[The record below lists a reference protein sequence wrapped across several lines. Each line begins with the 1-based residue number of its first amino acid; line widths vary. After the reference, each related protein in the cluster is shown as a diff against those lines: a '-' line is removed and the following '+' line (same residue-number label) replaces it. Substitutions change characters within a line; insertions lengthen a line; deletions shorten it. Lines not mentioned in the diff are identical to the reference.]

1 MAVVAGIDEA
11 GYGPLLG
18 PLVVSATAFRVP
30 DDAAR
35 ADLWEW
41 FGSAVTRQAPR
52 KSGRV
57 QVADSKA
64 MHKGG
69 NGLRALEENLLPFL
83 NLLWP
88 QPKSVWELAGHCR
101 NSGLPHVSGYPWYR
115 ERDLDLPRVAN
126 AERMSE
132 RCRTLRAGLAAAGA
146 ALCDVRAE
154 TLDVAE
160 FNREVRRDG
169 SKAVPLARRVAA
181 LTQQLVEAFGPE
193 GLTLFV
199 DRQGGRKSYSAPA
212 ARGPS
217 RRPDRGRR
225 GERAEFGVR
234 GFGRRAARPR
244 PVRGAGGLAPSAG
257 RAGLD
262 AEQVHARAAHGNA
275 QRFLARARRGS
286 GPDGR
291 VLRGRPA
298 LPGGDRAGA
307 RQRRDRAGDA
317 PTLPVIIEA
326 PGFRAYRNREYYDYE
341 DDCLRSRDAQ
351 HQADDRV

>member
-30 DDAAR
+30 DDAAQ

-83 NLLWP
+83 SLLWP
-88 QPKSVWELAGHCR
+88 QPKSVRELASRCR

-115 ERDLDLPRVAN
+115 DRDLDLPRVAD
-126 AERMSE
+126 AERMAE
-132 RCRTLRAGLAAAGA
+132 RCRTLRTGLAAAGS
-146 ALCDVRAE
+146 ALCEMRAE

-160 FNREVRRDG
+160 FNREVRQDG
-169 SKAVPLARRVAA
+169 SKAVPLARRVAG

-193 GLTLFV
+193 GLMLFV
-199 DRQGGRKSYSAPA
+199 DRQGGRKSYSSLLRAVLPGDRIEVVEESA
-212 ARGPS
+212 LSSEYALSNGARRVRIRFEARADSLHLPVALAS
-217 RRPDRGRR
+217 MLCKYTRELHMEMLNDFWR
-225 GERAEFGVR
+225 ERVA
-234 GFGRRAARPR
+234 
-244 PVRGAGGLAPSAG
+244 GLAPTAG
-257 RAGLD
+257 YYEDGLRFL
-262 AEQVHARAAHGNA
+262 AEIEPARAAEGIG
-275 QRFLARARRGS
+275 LE
-286 GPDGR
+286 
-291 VLRGRPA
+291 
-298 LPGGDRAGA
+298 
-307 RQRRDRAGDA
+307 
-317 PTLPVIIEA
+317 TLV
-326 PGFRAYRNREYYDYE
+326 RCR
-341 DDCLRSRDAQ
+341 
-351 HQADDRV
+351 

>member
-64 MHKGG
+64 VHKGR

-88 QPKSVWELAGHCR
+88 QPKSAWELAGHCR
-101 NSGLPHVSGYPWYR
+101 SSGLPHISGYPWYR
-115 ERDLDLPRVAN
+115 DRDLDLPRVAN
-126 AERMSE
+126 AERASE
-132 RCRTLRAGLAAAGA
+132 RCRTLRAGLAAAGS
-146 ALCDVRAE
+146 ALCGLRAE

-199 DRQGGRKSYSAPA
+199 DRQGGRKSYSALLRAVFPGDRIEVVEESA
-212 ARGPS
+212 LTSEYAVSGGARRVRVRFEARADSLHLPVALAS
-217 RRPDRGRR
+217 MLSKYTRELHMEMLNDFWR
-225 GERAEFGVR
+225 ERV
-234 GFGRRAARPR
+234 
-244 PVRGAGGLAPSAG
+244 
-257 RAGLD
+257 AGLVPTAGYYED
-262 AEQVHARAAHGNA
+262 GLRFLAEIEPARAA
-275 QRFLARARRGS
+275 
-286 GPDGR
+286 
-291 VLRGRPA
+291 
-298 LPGGDRAGA
+298 AGIGLGMLK
-307 RQRRDRAGDA
+307 RCR
-317 PTLPVIIEA
+317 
-326 PGFRAYRNREYYDYE
+326 
-341 DDCLRSRDAQ
+341 
-351 HQADDRV
+351 

>member
-41 FGSAVTRQAPR
+41 FGPAVTRQAPR

-69 NGLRALEENLLPFL
+69 NGVRALEENLLPFL

-101 NSGLPHVSGYPWYR
+101 NSGLPHISGYPWYR

-132 RCRTLRAGLAAAGA
+132 RCRTLRAGLAAAGS

-169 SKAVPLARRVAA
+169 SKAVPLARRVAG
-181 LTQQLVEAFGPE
+181 LMQQLVEAFGPE

-199 DRQGGRKSYSAPA
+199 DRQGGRKSYSALLRAVLPGDRIEVVEETA
-212 ARGPS
+212 LSSEYAVSGGAR
-217 RRPDRGRR
+217 RVRVRF
-225 GERAEFGVR
+225 EARADSLYL
-234 GFGRRAARPR
+234 P
-244 PVRGAGGLAPSAG
+244 G

-262 AEQVHARAAHGNA
+262 AEQVHARAAHGDA

-298 LPGGDRAGA
+298 LSGGHRAA
-307 RQRRDRAGDA
+307 RAPRKGSGWRCSCGAGDTIA
-317 PTLPVIIEA
+317 
-326 PGFRAYRNREYYDYE
+326 GNRVE
-341 DDCLRSRDAQ
+341 S
-351 HQADDRV
+351 

>member
-41 FGSAVTRQAPR
+41 FGSSVTRQAAR
-52 KSGRV
+52 RSGRV

-69 NGLRALEENLLPFL
+69 NGVRALEENLFPFL

-88 QPKSVWELAGHCR
+88 QPKSVWELAGRCR
-101 NSGLPHVSGYPWYR
+101 SSGLPHISGYPWYR
-115 ERDLDLPRVAN
+115 ERDLGLPRVAN
-126 AERMSE
+126 AERASE
-132 RCRTLRAGLAAAGA
+132 RCRGLRAGLAAAGA
-146 ALCDVRAE
+146 ALCDMRVE

-199 DRQGGRKSYSAPA
+199 DRQGGRKSYSALLRAVLPKDRIEVVEESA
-212 ARGPS
+212 LSSEYAVSSGARRVRIRFEARADSLYLPVALAS
-217 RRPDRGRR
+217 MLSKYTRELHMEMLNDFWR
-225 GERAEFGVR
+225 ERV
-234 GFGRRAARPR
+234 
-244 PVRGAGGLAPSAG
+244 
-257 RAGLD
+257 AGLVPTAGYYQD
-262 AEQVHARAAHGNA
+262 GL
-275 QRFLARARRGS
+275 RFLAEIELARAKEGIGLEMLRR
-286 GPDGR
+286 
-291 VLRGRPA
+291 
-298 LPGGDRAGA
+298 
-307 RQRRDRAGDA
+307 
-317 PTLPVIIEA
+317 
-326 PGFRAYRNREYYDYE
+326 
-341 DDCLRSRDAQ
+341 CW
-351 HQADDRV
+351 

>member
-35 ADLWEW
+35 ADLWER
-41 FGSAVTRQAPR
+41 FGSAVTRQAAR

-69 NGLRALEENLLPFL
+69 NGVRALEENLLPFL

-101 NSGLPHVSGYPWYR
+101 NSGLPHISGYPWYR

-126 AERMSE
+126 AERASE
-132 RCRTLRAGLAAAGA
+132 CCRALRTGLAAAGC

-199 DRQGGRKSYSAPA
+199 DRQGGRKSYSGLLRAVLPGDRIEVVEESA
-212 ARGPS
+212 LSSEYAVSSGARRVRIRFEARADSLYLPVALAS
-217 RRPDRGRR
+217 MLSKYTRELHMEMLNDFWR
-225 GERAEFGVR
+225 ERV
-234 GFGRRAARPR
+234 
-244 PVRGAGGLAPSAG
+244 
-257 RAGLD
+257 AGLVPTAGYYQD
-262 AEQVHARAAHGNA
+262 GL
-275 QRFLARARRGS
+275 RFLAEIELARAKEGIGLEMLRR
-286 GPDGR
+286 
-291 VLRGRPA
+291 
-298 LPGGDRAGA
+298 
-307 RQRRDRAGDA
+307 
-317 PTLPVIIEA
+317 
-326 PGFRAYRNREYYDYE
+326 
-341 DDCLRSRDAQ
+341 CW
-351 HQADDRV
+351 